1 MENIASAKFKNKK
14 VLVRV
19 DYNVPIKDGKI
30 LDDTRIVASLKT
42 LNMLIEGGAKVIL
55 LSHLGR
61 VKCEEDKQKN
71 SLSVVSK
78 RLSKLINAPVYFIPK
93 TRGDIVEET
102 INNLLPGEIALIE
115 NTRHEDYPKSLES
128 SCDEALSKY
137 WASLA
142 DMFVLDAFG
151 TAHRCHASTYGIS
164 KYIPSYAGYL
174 VKKETD
180 IEALRKAIKEAKMP
194 ESIEAKALHEL
205 NRYSSFPYH
214 SKDK

>member
-71 SLSVVSK
+71 RNKKHSLDNS
-78 RLSKLINAPVYFIPK
+78 
-93 TRGDIVEET
+93 
-102 INNLLPGEIALIE
+102 E
-115 NTRHEDYPKSLES
+115 N
-128 SCDEALSKY
+128 
-137 WASLA
+137 
-142 DMFVLDAFG
+142 
-151 TAHRCHASTYGIS
+151 
-164 KYIPSYAGYL
+164 
-174 VKKETD
+174 
-180 IEALRKAIKEAKMP
+180 
-194 ESIEAKALHEL
+194 
-205 NRYSSFPYH
+205 
-214 SKDK
+214 